1 MAPVPMPLEL
11 SAIENTVP
19 EPRRSGRVRSSTQR
33 LESTAQAAVSATKT
47 SMKGKRTD
55 PTHDDTSNQHQ
66 HQHTQTIHAQPR
78 AAKNNSKAT
87 TKRVANN
94 KSIQSD
100 DAYAKPTNKA
110 SSAQQA
116 KNVIDLTEDD
126 EATSSKKPKKA
137 KSGKG
142 EEKRLKP

>member
-1 MAPVPMPLEL
+1 
-11 SAIENTVP
+11 
-19 EPRRSGRVRSSTQR
+19 
-33 LESTAQAAVSATKT
+33 
-47 SMKGKRTD
+47 MKRKRTD
-55 PTHDDTSNQHQ
+55 PTHNDTSNQHQ
-66 HQHTQTIHAQPR
+66 HTQTTHAQPG

-94 KSIQSD
+94 RSIQSD
-100 DAYAKPTNKA
+100 DANAKPNTKA
-110 SSAQQA
+110 PSSQHA

-126 EATSSKKPKKA
+126 EATSSKKLKKA